1 MTVSSKFNLLSELG
15 SNNLMCSSNII
26 KFLIP
31 LILIANLLTG
41 CESSGGGSDTDD
53 ALNAASS
60 SAGVSISQT
69 VVQGRAVKGI
79 ITRGLVNA
87 YAVENNNIDT
97 STTPI
102 ATSVTNQSGYFNL
115 NLDAAP
121 STWVYIQITGFSSD
135 PDNITQLLCDAESC
149 GTFSA
154 QDADE
159 NLAGQGLGDPI
170 QYNDMFT
177 VDGNFTLGTIIQ
189 ISELETLSNLSITPL
204 THMLVAQLTSQNLE
218 INAENI
224 QRAND
229 DIVTTFALSQGT
241 NVRQLEAINL
251 VDAVEVENASDDEL
265 LAALISS
272 GFHNV
277 LASNDD
283 TLIDIAA
290 VMQLIYLQEGNLG
303 SGAAE
308 EQSNQIQLAALFEA
322 AESNASLAG
331 VRNDIV
337 ETLTGL
343 KEDALDNVASYL
355 LTLTDTQ
362 GGAIIL
368 LSSLNI
374 PCESGCEFEE
384 GSTVTLA
391 ALPDSGYQFSSWEG
405 DNCNQESFT
414 ETDTPLCSVVMD
426 QSHQV
431 QANFSELSG
440 PSETYTLTQYVTLEG
455 STAVGSVS
463 FPDQSFCD
471 EICVKEFNASESV
484 DISANTGSLATI
496 SWRLDGE
503 TVCANQTVCNITM
516 DQNHVLITVFSTANE
531 SDQET
536 IELNITING
545 TGEVSE
551 QNLDINCTSSC
562 TKEIPVGA
570 TVALEAN
577 PLAQGYQFSGWS
589 GLCNSSGTCI
599 QTLDSDSEITALF
612 SEIAD
617 KILDIEIIGS
627 GTVSSVSTNLSCS
640 ETCAEYLDID
650 AEITLTAI
658 PATNFEFLGWTGNCI
673 SNPSPDQC
681 TVKMSNHKQ
690 VQATFSQTYQS
701 VTVTWQAPSLR
712 EDSSTLLLSEIKQYR
727 IYYGEASGNYYSV
740 PIDVTAVD
748 GSVPLEFEVDSLEIG
763 KTYYFA
769 MKTIDTSERESDIFS
784 DEVEL
789 TIN

>member
-1 MTVSSKFNLLSELG
+1 MY
-15 SNNLMCSSNII
+15 SSNII
-26 KFLIP
+26 KPLIP
-31 LILIANLLTG
+31 LILIAVLLAG

-60 SAGVSISQT
+60 SAGVSITQS

-79 ITRGLVNA
+79 ITNGLVNV
-87 YAVENNNIDT
+87 YIIENNNIDT
-97 STTPI
+97 STTPL
-102 ATSVTNQSGYFNL
+102 ATSVTDQSGYFNL
-115 NLDAAP
+115 NLDASS
-121 STWVYIQITGFSSD
+121 STWIYIQVTGFSGD
-135 PDNITQLLCDAESC
+135 PDNVTKLLCDAESC

-159 NLAGQGLGDPI
+159 NLAGQGLGDAI
-170 QYNDMFT
+170 QYNDLFT

-189 ISELETLSNLSITPL
+189 ISELDTLSNLSITPL
-204 THMLVAQLTSQNLE
+204 THMLVAQLISQNLE

-241 NVRQLEAINL
+241 DVRQLEAINL
-251 VDAVEVENASDDEL
+251 IDSVEVDNASDDEL

-277 LASNDD
+277 LASDD
-283 TLIDIAA
+283 DNLIDIAA
-290 VMQLIYLQEGNLG
+290 VMQLIYFQGGDLG

-308 EQSNQIQLAALFEA
+308 EESNQIQLAALFEA
-322 AESNASLAG
+322 AESNAALAG
-331 VRNDIV
+331 VSDDIV
-337 ETLTGL
+337 DTLTEL
-343 KEDALDNVASYL
+343 KEDALDNVASHV
-355 LTLTDTQ
+355 LTLTNTQ
-362 GGAIIL
+362 GGSIIL

-374 PCESGCEFEE
+374 PCESGCEFEQ
-384 GSTVTLA
+384 GSTITLA
-391 ALPDSGYQFSSWEG
+391 ALPDSGYQFTSWEG
-405 DNCNQESFT
+405 DSCHQESFT
-414 ETDTPLCSVVMD
+414 ETDIPLCSVVMD
-426 QSHQV
+426 QSLQI
-431 QANFSELSG
+431 QANFASLSG
-440 PSETYTLTQYVTLEG
+440 SAETYTLTQYVTLEG
-455 STAVGSVS
+455 STTVGSVS
-463 FPDQSFCD
+463 FPDQTSCD
-471 EICVKEFNASESV
+471 DICSKEFNVSESV
-484 DISANTGSLATI
+484 NISASTDPLATI

-503 TVCANQTVCNITM
+503 AVCANQTVCSITM
-516 DQNHVLITVFSTANE
+516 DQNHVLITIFSTADE

-551 QNLDINCTSSC
+551 QNLGINCTSSC
-562 TKEIPVGA
+562 TREIPAGT

-577 PLAQGYQFSGWS
+577 SLAQGYQFSGWS

-599 QTLDSDSEITALF
+599 QTLNGDSDITALF

-617 KILDIEIIGS
+617 KLLDIEIIGS
-627 GTVSSVSTNLSCS
+627 GTVSSVSANLSCS
-640 ETCAEYLDID
+640 ETCAEYLDIGS
-650 AEITLTAI
+650 EITLTAV
-658 PATNFEFLGWTGNCI
+658 PATNFEFLGWTGSCE

-681 TVKMSNHKQ
+681 TVEMSNHQQ
-690 VQATFSQTYQS
+690 VQATFSQAYQS
-701 VTVTWQAPSLR
+701 VTLTWQAPELR

-740 PIDVTAVD
+740 PIDVLSVD
-748 GSVPLEFEVDSLEIG
+748 GSVPLEFNVDSLEIG

-769 MKTIDTSERESDIFS
+769 MKTVDTSERESAIFS